1 MTPGLGGARLFVLLL
16 GFLTLIAGL
25 AMVGFG
31 GVGLSVLGI
40 WIVVLGIAMIVASLI
55 ERVRYRSE
63 AADRAGEATGPGGGE
78 PLDVALDPRFQRT
91 EEVFTDPT
99 SGRRM
104 RVWLDPTSGERRYR
118 AEDRGAEGRL

>member
-1 MTPGLGGARLFVLLL
+1 MTPGLGGARVLVLLL
-16 GFLTLIAGL
+16 GVVTLVIGL
-25 AMVGFG
+25 GLVLYG

-40 WIVVLGIAMIVASLI
+40 WTVVVGAVLIVGALI

-63 AADRAGEATGPGGGE
+63 MADRDGAPIGPGGGE
-78 PLDVALDPRFQRT
+78 PLDAPMESRFQRT
-91 EEVFTDPT
+91 DEVFADPT

-118 AEDRGAEGRL
+118 AEDGLG